1 MNITDAVAQLHKAGI
16 KANDADLERWI
27 EEGKIKA
34 ERSPRRQISYTIK
47 TKDLTDFIFKK
58 QEELY
63 QQKLEGI
70 LLQVKDLKGQ
80 MEILN
85 TRVQIE
91 ESKVKS
97 LKKMIQAQKMIDD
110 EEIKPAKL
118 LGLKP
123 DEDLQLIRKEF
134 KKLLK
139 ALHPD
144 RGGDERLFKV
154 FTEHY
159 KNIF

>member
-16 KANDADLERWI
+16 KANDADVERWI
-27 EEGKIKA
+27 KEGIIKA

-47 TKDLTDFIFKK
+47 TKDLTDFIIQKH
-58 QEELY
+58 EELHY
-63 QQKLEGI
+63 QKLED
-70 LLQVKDLKGQ
+70 LLFQVKDLKGQ
-80 MEILN
+80 IEILN

-97 LKKMIQAQKMIDD
+97 LKKMIHVQKMIAE
-110 EEIKPAKL
+110 EEIQPAKL
-118 LGLKP
+118 LGLNP
-123 DEDLQLIRKEF
+123 DGDMQLIRKEF

-154 FTEHY
+154 FNDHY